1 MNRISG
7 WHIAFFV
14 LAALF
19 LCLSSSL
26 LFGSAWE
33 LVAYQAIG
41 DQRVYAYRDWQSTSY
56 TVGPGDSFD
65 IWAEGQWLYSPQA
78 GMHGP
83 EGHPVYWAPSFYPL
97 PGVRGGALIGRIG
110 EFGQPF
116 YVGRHH
122 HMTSWEQ
129 DYPREGDRQVGR
141 LYLRINDDLLGDNK
155 GHVTVRIAVTAP
167 QAAD

>member
-1 MNRISG
+1 MGRISG
-7 WHIAFFV
+7 WHIAFF
-14 LAALF
+14 AWGGLF

-33 LVAYQAIG
+33 PVAYQRVG

-56 TVGPGDSFD
+56 TIGAGDTLE
-65 IWAEGQWLYSPQA
+65 IWADGEWLYSPQA

-83 EGHPVYWAPSFYPL
+83 DGHPVYWSPPFYPL

-116 YVGRHH
+116 YVGRRYRL
-122 HMTSWEQ
+122 TSWER
-129 DYPREGDRQVGR
+129 DYARADAPQTGR

-155 GHVTVRIAVTAP
+155 GHVTVRIAVSTP